1 VLLKISTEVIS
12 LSTEIDL
19 LFRTFTIQS
28 TTWLVQTAAVKMGLL
43 GDAKTMELAALAGVV
58 N

>member
-1 VLLKISTEVIS
+1 MIPANN
-12 LSTEIDL
+12 EIDL
-19 LFRTFTIQS
+19 LFLTFTKQS